1 MYNIKKNKTMEHLT
15 LETFKE
21 KIMNFDTNKDWKFE
35 GELPAILK
43 FSASWCGPCKALIPT
58 LEKLAIEYSDK
69 INIYEIDVDEETELS
84 TMFNIRSV
92 PSMLFIPMNGEPQMS
107 SGVLPITKIK
117 ETIENVLMN

>member
-1 MYNIKKNKTMEHLT
+1 MEHLT

-35 GELPAILK
+35 GELPVILK
-43 FSASWCGPCKALIPT
+43 FSASWCNPCKALIPT
-58 LEKLAIEYSDK
+58 LEKLAIEYNDK

-92 PSMLFIPMNGEPQMS
+92 PSMLFIPMTGEPQMS
-107 SGVLPITKIK
+107 SGVLPIAKIK